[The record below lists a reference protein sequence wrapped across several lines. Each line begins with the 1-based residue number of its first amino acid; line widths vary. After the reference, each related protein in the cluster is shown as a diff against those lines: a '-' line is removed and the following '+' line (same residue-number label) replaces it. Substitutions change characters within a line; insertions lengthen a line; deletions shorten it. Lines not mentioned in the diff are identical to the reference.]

1 MSGLLEEAEKKG
13 IKFAKDA
20 ASLESQL
27 QDTQV
32 IWGSGPLTVAVP
44 YLVSAGKSQSS
55 FPITS
60 GLHSTFIR
68 SHHPAQEIAD
78 ARTWMQSPWSLSG
91 GHKGS
96 LGGDPDL
103 HTDPAWEVF
112 QAAVCAH
119 NHHWPFAPGLFC
131 CG

>member
-44 YLVSAGKSQSS
+44 CLASQNS

-60 GLHSTFIR
+60 GLRSTFIW

-96 LGGDPDL
+96 LGGDPDS
-103 HTDPAWEVF
+103 HTGPSWEVF
-112 QAAVCAH
+112 QVAVCTH
-119 NHHWPFAPGLFC
+119 KHRWPFAPGLFC